1 MSHRSSK
8 SLIAKFICTTQHACA
23 ALPFRISRKPA
34 FAAQPRRCAVRLC
47 LTGRRPL
54 EFLGGCASHSA
65 SYGLGRL
72 LTTTATLV
80 LLLFFVAPQTR
91 VFAKKRVPPGGRIAV
106 VIDERLSALR
116 AAPDLTAK
124 LLERL
129 SRGHL
134 VSIRG
139 EKMTADG
146 LKFYRVALS
155 SRTLGW
161 VQSDAVVVPWRA
173 GDDRRLLT
181 LIENS
186 DDFDRIVRAKT
197 FLDAFPQS
205 LLRPKVLAMYA
216 GEAEDVAEKLTR
228 DAGRRF
234 AKNELPPIG
243 VPEFSYYLNYN
254 GLDRYNRE
262 GITFLFD
269 RTTKKFSYNG
279 AAWREILKR
288 YPNSPE
294 AAEARKHLD
303 ALANKTAK

>member
-1 MSHRSSK
+1 LAEESK
-8 SLIAKFICTTQHACA
+8 PLSPGSINKLVGIP
-23 ALPFRISRKPA
+23 ALT
-34 FAAQPRRCAVRLC
+34 L
-47 LTGRRPL
+47 
-54 EFLGGCASHSA
+54 
-65 SYGLGRL
+65 
-72 LTTTATLV
+72 LV
-80 LLLFFVAPQTR
+80 LVSSPDAFG
-91 VFAKKRVPPGGRIAV
+91 KKRIPPGGRVAV
-106 VIDERLSALR
+106 VVDERLSALR
-116 AAPDLTAK
+116 AAPDLTAR

-139 EKMTADG
+139 ERTTADG

-155 SRTLGW
+155 RRTFGW
-161 VQSDAVVVPWRA
+161 LQSDAVVGPWRA

-186 DDFDRIVRAKT
+186 DEFDRIVRAKT
-197 FLDAFPQS
+197 FIDAFPQS
-205 LLRPKVLAMYA
+205 RLRAKVLAMYA
-216 GEAEDVAEKLTR
+216 DAAEDVADKLTR

-234 AKNELPPIG
+234 TKNELPPIG
-243 VPEFSYYLNYN
+243 APEFSYYLNYN

-262 GITFLFD
+262 GITFRFD

-294 AAEARKHLD
+294 AAEARKRLEK
-303 ALANKTAK
+303 LSSTEPK

>member
-1 MSHRSSK
+1 MSARSI
-8 SLIAKFICTTQHACA
+8 LIGIS
-23 ALPFRISRKPA
+23 ALTILA
-34 FAAQPRRCAVRLC
+34 
-47 LTGRRPL
+47 
-54 EFLGGCASHSA
+54 
-65 SYGLGRL
+65 
-72 LTTTATLV
+72 LV
-80 LLLFFVAPQTR
+80 SSPNAI
-91 VFAKKRVPPGGRIAV
+91 AKKRVPPGGRIAV

-139 EKMTADG
+139 EKTTADG

-155 SRTLGW
+155 SRTFGW
-161 VQSDAVVVPWRA
+161 LQSDAVVVPWRG

-186 DDFDRIVRAKT
+186 DEFDRIVRAKT
-197 FLDAFPQS
+197 FLDVFPQS

-216 GEAEDVAEKLTR
+216 TEAEETAEKLTR

-234 AKNELPPIG
+234 SKTELPPIG

-269 RTTKKFSYNG
+269 RTTKRFSYDG

-288 YPNSPE
+288 YPNSSE

-303 ALANKTAK
+303 ALATVNVK

>member
-1 MSHRSSK
+1 MGGYASDPLRIAASK
-8 SLIAKFICTTQHACA
+8 RTRIITATAIA
-23 ALPFRISRKPA
+23 ALLTFFPLTQSR
-34 FAAQPRRCAVRLC
+34 
-47 LTGRRPL
+47 
-54 EFLGGCASHSA
+54 
-65 SYGLGRL
+65 
-72 LTTTATLV
+72 V
-80 LLLFFVAPQTR
+80 L
-91 VFAKKRVPPGGRIAV
+91 AKKRVPPGGRVAV
-106 VIDERLSALR
+106 VVDERLSALR

-139 EKMTADG
+139 EKTNADG

-155 SRTLGW
+155 SRTFGW
-161 VQSDAVVVPWRA
+161 LQSDAVVVPWRA

-186 DDFDRIVRAKT
+186 DEFDRIVRAKT

-216 GEAEDVAEKLTR
+216 SEAGDVAEKLTR

-243 VPEFSYYLNYN
+243 APEFSYYLNYN

-269 RTTKKFSYNG
+269 RTTKKFSYDG

-294 AAEARKHLD
+294 SVEARKHLD
-303 ALANKTAK
+303 ALTNLKTK

>member
-1 MSHRSSK
+1 MLPALLCSLRFRASQVCRLRNFTWQRRQALSPK
-8 SLIAKFICTTQHACA
+8 SIKKLVGIS
-23 ALPFRISRKPA
+23 ALT
-34 FAAQPRRCAVRLC
+34 L
-47 LTGRRPL
+47 
-54 EFLGGCASHSA
+54 
-65 SYGLGRL
+65 
-72 LTTTATLV
+72 LV
-80 LLLFFVAPQTR
+80 LASSTD
-91 VFAKKRVPPGGRIAV
+91 VFGKKHIPPGGRVAV
-106 VIDERLSALR
+106 VVDERLSALR

-139 EKMTADG
+139 ERTTADG

-155 SRTLGW
+155 SRTFGW
-161 VQSDAVVVPWRA
+161 LQSDAVVVPWRA

-186 DDFDRIVRAKT
+186 DEFDRIVRAKT
-197 FLDAFPQS
+197 FIDAFPQS
-205 LLRPKVLAMYA
+205 LLRAKVLAMYA
-216 GEAEDVAEKLTR
+216 GEAEDVADKLTR
-228 DAGRRF
+228 DAARRF
-234 AKNELPPIG
+234 TKNELPPIG
-243 VPEFSYYLNYN
+243 APEFSYYLNYN

-269 RTTKKFSYNG
+269 RTAKKFSYNG

-294 AAEARKHLD
+294 AVEARKHLES
-303 ALANKTAK
+303 LAKLGTK

>member
-1 MSHRSSK
+1 LPAQLAGARFVRSAPGAQASCLLFSVASVFDLARCK
-8 SLIAKFICTTQHACA
+8 FAAFATSLGKRRQ
-23 ALPFRISRKPA
+23 ALPSRTIKKLIGI
-34 FAAQPRRCAVRLC
+34 CA
-47 LTGRRPL
+47 LTL
-54 EFLGGCASHSA
+54 
-65 SYGLGRL
+65 
-72 LTTTATLV
+72 LV
-80 LLLFFVAPQTR
+80 LISSPYAFG
-91 VFAKKRVPPGGRIAV
+91 KKRIPPGGRVAV
-106 VIDERLSALR
+106 VVDERLSALR

-139 EKMTADG
+139 EKTTADG

-155 SRTLGW
+155 RRTFGW
-161 VQSDAVVVPWRA
+161 LQSDAVVVPWRA

-186 DDFDRIVRAKT
+186 DEFDRIVRAKT

-205 LLRPKVLAMYA
+205 LLRSKVLAMYA
-216 GEAEDVAEKLTR
+216 GEAEDVADKLTR

-234 AKNELPPIG
+234 TKNELPPIG
-243 VPEFSYYLNYN
+243 APEFSYYLNYN

-269 RTTKKFSYNG
+269 RTTKKFSYDG

-294 AAEARKHLD
+294 AGEAKEHLES
-303 ALANKTAK
+303 LAKMKTK

>member
-1 MSHRSSK
+1 MSPK
-8 SLIAKFICTTQHACA
+8 SAKNLITDLICTTQHVYA
-23 ALPFRISRKPA
+23 ALPL
-34 FAAQPRRCAVRLC
+34 RCAVRLR
-47 LTGRRPL
+47 LTG
-54 EFLGGCASHSA
+54 
-65 SYGLGRL
+65 
-72 LTTTATLV
+72 ATLLKTPGGYASAPTDVARSKV
-80 LLLFFVAPQTR
+80 LMVAVIIASLVFQLASLTG
-91 VFAKKRVPPGGRIAV
+91 FAKKRVPPGGRVAV
-106 VIDERLSALR
+106 VVDERLSALR

-124 LLERL
+124 LVERL

-139 EKMTADG
+139 EKTTADG

-155 SRTLGW
+155 SRTFGW
-161 VQSDAVVVPWRA
+161 LQSDAVVVPWRA

-186 DDFDRIVRAKT
+186 DEFDRIVRAKT

-216 GEAEDVAEKLTR
+216 SEAEDVAEKLTR

-234 AKNELPPIG
+234 AKNEPPPIG
-243 VPEFSYYLNYN
+243 APEFSYYLNYN

-269 RTTKKFSYNG
+269 RATKTFSYNG

-288 YPNSPE
+288 FPNSPE
-294 AAEARKHLD
+294 SVEARKHLD
-303 ALANKTAK
+303 ALTRSGPK

>member
-1 MSHRSSK
+1 
-8 SLIAKFICTTQHACA
+8 
-23 ALPFRISRKPA
+23 
-34 FAAQPRRCAVRLC
+34 
-47 LTGRRPL
+47 
-54 EFLGGCASHSA
+54 
-65 SYGLGRL
+65 
-72 LTTTATLV
+72 V

>member
-1 MSHRSSK
+1 MRGYASN
-8 SLIAKFICTTQHACA
+8 SLRVA
-23 ALPFRISRKPA
+23 ATKRPRIITATAIS
-34 FAAQPRRCAVRLC
+34 V
-47 LTGRRPL
+47 
-54 EFLGGCASHSA
+54 
-65 SYGLGRL
+65 L
-72 LTTTATLV
+72 LTLFPLTQSRV
-80 LLLFFVAPQTR
+80 L
-91 VFAKKRVPPGGRIAV
+91 AKKRAPPGGRVAV
-106 VIDERLSALR
+106 VVDERLSALR
-116 AAPDLTAK
+116 AAPDLTAR

-139 EKMTADG
+139 ARTTADG

-155 SRTLGW
+155 RRTFGW
-161 VQSDAVVVPWRA
+161 LQSDAVVVPGRA

-186 DDFDRIVRAKT
+186 DDFDRIVRART

-205 LLRPKVLAMYA
+205 LLRSKVLAMYA
-216 GEAEDVAEKLTR
+216 GEAEDVADKLTR

-234 AKNELPPIG
+234 TKNELPANG
-243 VPEFSYYLNYN
+243 APEFSYYLNYN

-269 RTTKKFSYNG
+269 RTSKKFSYNG

-294 AAEARKHLD
+294 AVEARKRLES
-303 ALANKTAK
+303 ARLGTK

>member
-1 MSHRSSK
+1 MSLRSIK
-8 SLIAKFICTTQHACA
+8 KLIADDLICATQHVYA
-23 ALPFRISRKPA
+23 ALPP
-34 FAAQPRRCAVRLC
+34 RCAVRLR
-47 LTGRRPL
+47 LTEAPPVKISGGYASVSLGAARRQTLAVTVIAAALVFQLAPL
-54 EFLGGCASHSA
+54 
-65 SYGLGRL
+65 
-72 LTTTATLV
+72 TAL
-80 LLLFFVAPQTR
+80 
-91 VFAKKRVPPGGRIAV
+91 AKKRVPPGGRVAV
-106 VIDERLSALR
+106 VVDERLSALR

-139 EKMTADG
+139 EKVTADG

-155 SRTLGW
+155 SRTFGW
-161 VQSDAVVVPWRA
+161 LQSDAVVVPWRA

-186 DDFDRIVRAKT
+186 DEFDRIVRAKT
-197 FLDAFPQS
+197 FLDVFPQS
-205 LLRPKVLAMYA
+205 LLRPKALAMYA
-216 GEAEDVAEKLTR
+216 TEAEETAEKLTR

-234 AKNELPPIG
+234 SKTELPPIG

-288 YPNSPE
+288 YPNSSE
-294 AAEARKHLD
+294 AVEARKHLD
-303 ALANKTAK
+303 ALATVNVK